1 VNNETISLGEVCGV
15 DVVVYAG
22 GLGPAVGGGDEPCE
36 EECERDCEHG
46 TENIHNYNKT
56 EIGSPSQIELV

>member
-22 GLGPAVGGGDEPCE
+22 GLGPFGPTGGGGEPLSGLARKE
-36 EECERDCEHG
+36 F
-46 TENIHNYNKT
+46 
-56 EIGSPSQIELV
+56 IGSARLFNEGT